1 MLMKGT
7 VKKRFVRKMIPS
19 VKNRSCENIREK
31 SNGESTKAV
40 AKATATATASAPNLD
55 SIKPHRKLRMK
66 LNMQSDR
73 AVSFHD
79 Y

>member
-31 SNGESTKAV
+31 SKSESTKAV
-40 AKATATATASAPNLD
+40 AKTTATASAPNLD